1 MNQVS
6 LLSTITDAEAARLVS
21 PATRDSL
28 AEQIMSTP
36 RDTGH
41 PTPAPADRLAAA
53 GSRRRPARRRWL
65 VAVPAVATAAAVA
78 ALAAITLASPGPE
91 SAPGPGAGQGR
102 RTGQPVIGPAP
113 VQAQVLSFTRHGRY
127 LDVVVTN
134 PLAAPAAYRA
144 EFAAHHLNITLNL
157 VPVSPSLVGTL
168 VYMGLSQGAAD
179 LTTITAQGRCWT
191 GGGGSACPVGVR
203 VPADFR
209 GSATIT
215 FGRAARPGEQYES
228 AASPTAPGE
237 AMHGLT
243 YHGAAVPA
251 VLAMLRARHV
261 SVPQY
266 RYQSAAGGL
275 CGSLPHPIPA
285 TWRVYNAVPWAP
297 QQVLLWV
304 GPPAGAATPHC
315 KSSGTPSPVASP
327 TRSAA

>member
-21 PATRDSL
+21 PGTRDSL

-36 RDTGH
+36 RDAGH
-41 PTPAPADRLAAA
+41 STPEPVDRPAPV

-65 VAVPAVATAAAVA
+65 AVPAVATAAAVA
-78 ALAAITLASPGPE
+78 ALAAITLASPAPK
-91 SAPGPGAGQGR
+91 SALGPGAGEGR
-102 RTGQPVIGPAP
+102 RTGQPAP

-168 VYMGLSQGAAD
+168 VYMGVSQGAAG
-179 LTTITAQGRCWT
+179 LSTITAQGRCWT

-228 AASPTAPGE
+228 AGSPTAPGE

-243 YHGAAVPA
+243 YQGAAVPV

-285 TWRVYNAVPWAP
+285 TWRVYDAVPWAP
-297 QQVLLWV
+297 HQVLLWV
-304 GPPAGAATPHC
+304 GPPAGAATPPC
-315 KSSGTPSPVASP
+315 KSSGKPSPVASP